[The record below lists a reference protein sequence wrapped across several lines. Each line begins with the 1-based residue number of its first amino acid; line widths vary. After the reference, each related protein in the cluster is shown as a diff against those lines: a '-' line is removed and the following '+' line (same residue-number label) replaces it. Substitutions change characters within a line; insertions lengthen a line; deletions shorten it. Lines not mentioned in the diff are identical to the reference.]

1 VRYET
6 QTHIKN
12 IRGQIWAHPQLKNT
26 HMSGAKHLNP
36 QVSLSSLR
44 ERKWAVVNA
53 VMSQTENISKVVGD

>member
-1 VRYET
+1 
-6 QTHIKN
+6 
-12 IRGQIWAHPQLKNT
+12 
-26 HMSGAKHLNP
+26 MSGAKHLNP